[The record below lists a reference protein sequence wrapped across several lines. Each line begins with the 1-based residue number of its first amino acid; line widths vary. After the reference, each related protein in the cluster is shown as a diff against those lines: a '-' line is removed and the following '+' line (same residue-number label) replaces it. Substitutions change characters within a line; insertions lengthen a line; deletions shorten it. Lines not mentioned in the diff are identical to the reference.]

1 MNQLIVPTFITF
13 LLLMAGCG
21 ETTTRGGNVHA
32 SKFAANQGSGLNEPN
47 QPVAI
52 AKSSSKTHNGIT
64 YSFRMMSATDFL
76 TKKGEQVALGDRAEL
91 DKETVV
97 IVTFN
102 SSNKHK
108 DIFELEQMAF
118 DKEAAT
124 QYLIGALGDD
134 VTIEQGGKTLTPTG
148 VHYETNFGEIGQLRA
163 FLYFDGIELSKPAKV
178 VYYDRLFG
186 AGLLRFEIKK

>member
-1 MNQLIVPTFITF
+1 MRQLTVSTFMII
-13 LLLMAGCG
+13 LLFFVGCG
-21 ETTTRGGNVHA
+21 ETTTRGGNAHA
-32 SKFAANQGSGLNEPN
+32 STFSADQGIGLKESNEP
-47 QPVAI
+47 VVI
-52 AKSSSKTHNGIT
+52 AKSSSKTHSGIT

-76 TKKGEQVALGDRAEL
+76 TKKGEQVGLSDRAEL

-108 DIFELEQMAF
+108 DIFELEQMTL

-124 QYLIGALGDD
+124 QYLVGAFGDD

-163 FLYFDGIELSKPAKV
+163 FLYFEGIELSKPAKV